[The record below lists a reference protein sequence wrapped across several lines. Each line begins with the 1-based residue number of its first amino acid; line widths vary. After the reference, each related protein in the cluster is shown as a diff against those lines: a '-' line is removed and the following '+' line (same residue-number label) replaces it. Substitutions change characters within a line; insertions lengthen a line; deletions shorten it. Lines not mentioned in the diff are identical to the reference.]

1 MLAEATRPPSFRR
14 RCVVVLSGLLLMFS
28 LRVFAQLLQAWSPV
42 EALPPFEAWASGAL
56 SYWVLVICQVLII
69 IACARVI
76 WRLSRGLIMP
86 SVATGKFL
94 LSLGGI
100 YFGLM
105 CLRLIIGLTV
115 ATGHYWFSA
124 RLPTF
129 FHLVLAGFVLVYGW
143 FHVRGFHASQP
154 SHVEQTA

>member
-1 MLAEATRPPSFRR
+1 MVAEATRPPSFRR
-14 RCVVVLSGLLLMFS
+14 RYVVVLSGLLLLFS

-42 EALPPFEAWASGAL
+42 EVLPPFEAWASGAL
-56 SYWVLVICQVLII
+56 PYWVLVVCQVLII
-69 IACARVI
+69 IACTRVI

-100 YFGLM
+100 YFSLM

-115 ATGHYWFSA
+115 ATDHYWFSA

-129 FHLVLAGFVLVYGW
+129 FHLVLAGFVLAYGW
-143 FHVRGFHASQP
+143 FHVWGFHASQLP
-154 SHVEQTA
+154 HVEQTA

>member
-1 MLAEATRPPSFRR
+1 
-14 RCVVVLSGLLLMFS
+14 MFS

-56 SYWVLVICQVLII
+56 PYWVLVICQVLII

-129 FHLVLAGFVLVYGW
+129 FHLLLAGFMSGVSMRRSRHTWSRRHETDRSIWGLSC
-143 FHVRGFHASQP
+143 HPAR
-154 SHVEQTA
+154 

>member
-1 MLAEATRPPSFRR
+1 
-14 RCVVVLSGLLLMFS
+14 MFS
-28 LRVFAQLLQAWSPV
+28 LRVFAQLLQAGFPV
-42 EALPPFEAWASGAL
+42 EPLPPFEAWASGAL
-56 SYWVLVICQVLII
+56 PYWVLVICQVLII

-76 WRLSRGLIMP
+76 WRLHVGLIVP
-86 SVATGKFL
+86 SATTGKVL
-94 LSLGGI
+94 LILGSI

-115 ATGHYWFSA
+115 ATDHYWFSA

-143 FHVRGFHASQP
+143 FHVRGFHASQSP
-154 SHVEQTA
+154 HLEQTA